1 MFFDSLYITKSLAA
15 KNSRRRKGAVYMALT
30 RKMLKAMSIEDEKI
44 DQIVDAHT
52 ESIEALKAE
61 RDTYKADAEKL
72 AAVQKEL
79 DELKKDG
86 GDWKKKFEEGH
97 SALEALKTDITT
109 KETKTAKEKACREL
123 LKEIGVSEKRID
135 AIIKITDIDALE
147 LGEDGKIKDSSAKAE
162 QFKAEFADFIVTS
175 TTTGAATANPPSN
188 NTTGAIDLGAL
199 SMEEYIAARKSK

>member
-1 MFFDSLYITKSLAA
+1 
-15 KNSRRRKGAVYMALT
+15 MALT
-30 RKMLKAMSIEDEKI
+30 RKMLKAMSIDEEKI

-52 ESIEALKAE
+52 ESIEALKTE

-79 DELKKDG
+79 DELKKDD
-86 GDWKKKFEEGH
+86 GDWKKKYEEEH
-97 SALEALKTDITT
+97 SALEALRTDITT
-109 KETKTAKEKACREL
+109 KETKATKESAFRAL
-123 LKEIGVSEKRID
+123 LKDCGVSEKRID
-135 AIIKITDIDALE
+135 SIVKITDIDAIE
-147 LGEDGKIKDSSAKAE
+147 LEDGKIKDATQKSDFIKTE
-162 QFKAEFADFIVTS
+162 YADFIVST

>member
-1 MFFDSLYITKSLAA
+1 
-15 KNSRRRKGAVYMALT
+15 MALT

-86 GDWKKKFEEGH
+86 GDWKKKYEKEH

-109 KETKTAKEKACREL
+109 KETKTAKEKAYREL
-123 LKEIGVSEKRID
+123 LKESGVSEKRID

-147 LGEDGKIKDSSAKAE
+147 LGEDGKIKDSSAKTE
-162 QFKAEFADFIVTS
+162 QIKTEYADFIVTS
-175 TTTGAATANPPSN
+175 TTTGANTANPPANGGSG
-188 NTTGAIDLGAL
+188 TGKTKDEILAIKDG
-199 SMEEYIAARKSK
+199 AARRQAMADNPSLFGLDK

>member
-1 MFFDSLYITKSLAA
+1 
-15 KNSRRRKGAVYMALT
+15 
-30 RKMLKAMSIEDEKI
+30 MLKAMSIEDEKI

-86 GDWKKKFEEGH
+86 GDWKKKFEEEH

-109 KETKTAKEKACREL
+109 KETKTAKEKAYCEL
-123 LKEIGVSEKRID
+123 LKECGVSEKYIPS
-135 AIIKITDIDALE
+135 IMKVTDIDSLE
-147 LGEDGKIKDSSAKAE
+147 VDNNKKIKDAEAKAE
-162 QFKAEFADFIVTS
+162 QIKTEFPAFIVTS
-175 TTTGAATANPPSN
+175 TTTGANTANPPGN
-188 NTTGAIDLGAL
+188 NGGTPDPFIEGFDG
-199 SMEEYIAARKSK
+199 

>member
-1 MFFDSLYITKSLAA
+1 
-15 KNSRRRKGAVYMALT
+15 MALT

-44 DQIVDAHT
+44 DQIVDAHA

-86 GDWKKKFEEGH
+86 GDWQKKYEEEH

-109 KETKTAKEKACREL
+109 KETKTAKEKAYREL
-123 LKEIGVSEKRID
+123 LKESGVSEKRID

-147 LGEDGKIKDSSAKAE
+147 LGENGKIKDSSAKIE
-162 QFKAEFADFIVTS
+162 QIKTEYADFIVTS
-175 TTTGAATANPPSN
+175 TTTGANTANPPANGGSG
-188 NTTGAIDLGAL
+188 TGKTKEEILAIKDG
-199 SMEEYIAARKSK
+199 AARRQAMADNPSLFGLDK

>member
-1 MFFDSLYITKSLAA
+1 
-15 KNSRRRKGAVYMALT
+15 MALT

-86 GDWKKKFEEGH
+86 GDWKKKFEEEH

-109 KETKTAKEKACREL
+109 KETKTAKEKAYREL
-123 LKEIGVSEKRID
+123 LKESGVSEKRID

-147 LGEDGKIKDSSAKAE
+147 LGKDGKIKDSSAKIE
-162 QFKAEFADFIVTS
+162 QIKTEYADFIVTS
-175 TTTGAATANPPSN
+175 TTTGANTANPPANGGSG
-188 NTTGAIDLGAL
+188 TGKTKDEILAIKDG
-199 SMEEYIAARKSK
+199 AARRQAMAENPSLFGLDK